1 MTLLQWIVTGV
12 GLMLIGLVN
21 YHFFRASRS
30 ASAAAVHQGIQR
42 LTVIVDGGY
51 QPAELRVRAGVPV
64 RIDFLRRD
72 RGSCTDEVVLADF
85 GVRRFL
91 PPGQTTSVQF
101 TPMHPGSF
109 GFSCGMGML
118 HGKLVVAE

>member
-1 MTLLQWIVTGV
+1 
-12 GLMLIGLVN
+12 
-21 YHFFRASRS
+21 
-30 ASAAAVHQGIQR
+30 
-42 LTVIVDGGY
+42 
-51 QPAELRVRAGVPV
+51 VRAGVPV

-91 PPGQTTSVQF
+91 PPGQTTPVQF
-101 TPMHPGSF
+101 TPTRPGSF

-118 HGKLVVAE
+118 HGKLVVTE